1 MNEPSHYQISCHPNG
16 YCIGDH
22 VLAVGDVI
30 ELRIYD
36 EFRRGRVVQDPELA
50 GWGVAF
56 EGGGA
61 CGLVDGFVARLI
73 FAQSASAARESLGGD
88 SAAMVGSHPKLSGVR
103 ATPPSRVKR
112 KDEPPVKSRRFSLN
126 P

>member
-1 MNEPSHYQISCHPNG
+1 MIACHPDG

-88 SAAMVGSHPKLSGVR
+88 SAAMVGSHPKLLAANKAQRSR
-103 ATPPSRVKR
+103 AR
-112 KDEPPVKSRRFSLN
+112 
-126 P
+126 